1 MRKSLVLL
9 ASLMLIS
16 LGTLASEAPSAEKK
30 GTYYGAKP
38 TEYPGW
44 FKDSFLDIREDIK
57 EAASNKKRLLLF
69 FSQNGCPYCNQMIE
83 RNFSQR
89 DIFDSLQKH
98 FDVVQINMWGDREVT
113 NVDGRKYTE
122 KDFAV
127 ALKVQFTPTMMFFDE
142 DGRTILRL
150 NGYLPPE
157 RFKGALDWVSGR
169 EEKKTSYRDFIAAR
183 ESVTGASG
191 PLIGEDFFLAKTSD
205 LRRKG
210 KNAKPLAVFFEQ
222 PDCPDCA
229 TLHRRVLADPE
240 LRSIIANFDNA
251 QFDMW
256 SNTPVITPDG
266 KRTSVRDWARKLGV
280 QYAPGI
286 VLFDSKGKEIIR
298 WESSFHVFHTAG
310 MFDYILSGQYRK
322 EPSFQ
327 RYLAGRAEHIRESG
341 RDVNIWRYADEPV
354 SSPGR

>member
-1 MRKSLVLL
+1 MRKSLLLL
-9 ASLMLIS
+9 AGLMFIS
-16 LGTLASEAPSAEKK
+16 FGALASESAPPASK
-30 GTYYGAKP
+30 GTYYGNKP
-38 TEYPGW
+38 TEYPSW
-44 FKDSFLDIREDIK
+44 FKSSFLDIKEDIG
-57 EAASNKKRLLLF
+57 EAANQHKRLILI
-69 FSQNGCPYCNQMIE
+69 FSQDGCPYCNLLVE

-89 DIFDSLQKH
+89 DIVESLQKN

-113 NVDGRKYTE
+113 NVDGKKYGE
-122 KDFAV
+122 KEFAV
-127 ALKVQFTPTMMFFDE
+127 ALKVQFTPTLLFFDE
-142 DGRTILRL
+142 DGKTLLRM
-150 NGYLPPE
+150 NGYVPPE
-157 RFKGALDWVSGR
+157 RFKGALDWVSSH
-169 EEKKTSYRDFIAAR
+169 EETRKSFRDYMAAR
-183 ESVTGASG
+183 ESVSGASG
-191 PLIGEDFFLAKTSD
+191 PLISEDFFLAKLSD

-210 KNAKPLAVFFEQ
+210 KSAKPLAVYFEQ
-222 PDCPDCA
+222 PDCPDCV

-240 LRSIIANFDNA
+240 LRSIISNFDNV

-256 SNTPVITPDG
+256 SNTPIITPDG
-266 KRTSVRDWARKLGV
+266 KRSSVRDWTKKLGV

-310 MFDYILSGQYRK
+310 MFDYIVSGQYRK

-354 SSPGR
+354 SPSSR